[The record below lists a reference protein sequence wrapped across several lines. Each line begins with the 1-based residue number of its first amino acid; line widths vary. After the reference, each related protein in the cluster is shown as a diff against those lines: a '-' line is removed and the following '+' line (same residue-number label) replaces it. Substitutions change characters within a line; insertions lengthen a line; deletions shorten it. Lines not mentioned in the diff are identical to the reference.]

1 MAFLLRQ
8 ITYAADGRE
17 IVRPLRIDD
26 DLLRI
31 GRDPEMDIRLNDL
44 AVALKHAVIER
55 ISAGQL
61 GVNAEQGLTVVLNG
75 RSTNFG
81 KINLAK
87 GGDIKIASHL
97 LRIMP
102 TPPDSQDIAI
112 DVEKITDSD
121 VRLDKSAEKEFSLV
135 SVLPSKR
142 ATAYVLS
149 IAILGLFL
157 AWPVMNYFERR
168 DQPMTP
174 AMAATLAAGGAG
186 AAAGG
191 FHPDST
197 WSSGKL
203 SLAHTGLEQ
212 NCKAC
217 HVNAFEAVRDESCK
231 TCHETTHDHA
241 DPFRIARAQPD
252 LDQWGRVKLAFQE
265 TFNIPPG
272 RCVEC
277 HTEHEGRTQ
286 MAATAQ
292 RFCSDCHQ
300 TLKEKLPDTRL
311 ANAGDFEDSHPQFQ
325 PAVLTRWNGERP
337 VLQRVSLD
345 ANPRENSNLKFP
357 HDMHLS
363 TTNGVAQMARRLG
376 RDYGFGEALACKDCH
391 DSDPTG
397 TRFQPVSMEEDCQM
411 CHSLGL
417 QTIGGTVRLL
427 PHGEPEQVV
436 ADIRAFYGSTGPY
449 RPAGLPI
456 AQYSRQRPGDVNFI
470 RRAQDAARGRA
481 AVPMRTEAMVRT
493 TFSNEGVCGEC
504 HTATFAGGQ
513 PKIAPVAFPVRYM
526 HKGWFDHRPHQ
537 TVELRNGQI
546 ATGQQACVAC
556 HAATASNASADL
568 LLPPLQTPANST
580 IMGCRDCHGGETTSK
595 AVPSGCAMCHDY
607 HMDGG
612 APAMLI
618 RQRVR
623 GKRQDNIVAAAAP
636 SGSQSP
642 QRAAAGASR

>member
-31 GRDPEMDIRLNDL
+31 GRDPEMDVRLSDL

-55 ISAGQL
+55 ISAKQL
-61 GVNAEQGLTVVLNG
+61 GVSAERGLTVELNG

-81 KINLAK
+81 KINLAQ

-102 TPPDSQDIAI
+102 TPPDAQDIAI
-112 DVEKITDSD
+112 DVEKITEAD

-135 SVLPSKR
+135 SVMPSKR
-142 ATAYVLS
+142 LSAYVLS
-149 IAILGLFL
+149 IVVLGLFL

-168 DQPMTP
+168 DQPATP
-174 AMAATLAAGGAG
+174 TMAATLAAGS
-186 AAAGG
+186 G
-191 FHPDST
+191 FHPDSS

-203 SLAHTGLEQ
+203 SLSHTGLEN
-212 NCKAC
+212 NCQAC
-217 HVNAFEAVRDESCK
+217 HVKAFEAVRDESCA
-231 TCHETTHDHA
+231 TCHETAHDHA
-241 DPFRIARAQPD
+241 DPYRLARAQPD
-252 LDQWGRVKLAFQE
+252 LSRWDKIELSFKE
-265 TFNIPPG
+265 TFDIPPG

-292 RFCSDCHQ
+292 RFCSDCHT
-300 TLKEKLPDTRL
+300 TLKEKLSDTKL
-311 ANAGDFEDSHPQFQ
+311 ANAGDFETSHPEFQ
-325 PAVLTRWNGERP
+325 PAVLTRWNGTTP
-337 VLQRVSLD
+337 MLQRVSL
-345 ANPRENSNLKFP
+345 AQKPQENSNLKFP

-363 TTNGVAQMARRLG
+363 KTNGVAQMARRLSK
-376 RDYGFGEALACKDCH
+376 DYGFGDALGCKDCH
-391 DSDPTG
+391 DADPTG

-436 ADIRAFYGSTGPY
+436 ADIRAFYSSSGPY
-449 RPAGLPI
+449 RPSGLPVSQF
-456 AQYSRQRPGDVNFI
+456 ARQRPGDVNFI
-470 RRAQDAARGRA
+470 RRAQDVARGRA
-481 AVPMRTEAMVRT
+481 AVPMQTEAMVRT
-493 TFSNEGVCGEC
+493 TFSSQGVCGEC
-504 HTATFAGGQ
+504 HTAGFQGGQ

-537 TVELRNGQI
+537 TVELDNGTV
-546 ATGQQACVAC
+546 ATGAAACASC
-556 HAATASNASADL
+556 HNASASAKSGDL
-568 LLPPLQTPANST
+568 LLPDLKS
-580 IMGCRDCHGGETTSK
+580 CRTCHGGETTSK
-595 AVPSGCAMCHDY
+595 AVPSGCAMCHDF

-612 APAMLI
+612 APSMLI

-623 GKRQDNIVAAAAP
+623 GKKQDNVIAAAEP
-636 SGSQSP
+636 KGP
-642 QRAAAGASR
+642 QFAARSAAAGGKR

>member
-31 GRDPEMDIRLNDL
+31 GRDPEMDVRLNDL

-55 ISAGQL
+55 ISAKQL
-61 GVNAEQGLTVVLNG
+61 GVNAEHGLTVILNG

-81 KINLAK
+81 KIDLAK

-102 TPPDSQDIAI
+102 TPPDAQDIAI

-142 ATAYVLS
+142 LTAYVLS
-149 IAILGLFL
+149 IAVLGLFL
-157 AWPVMNYFERR
+157 AWPVMSYFERR
-168 DQPMTP
+168 DQPNTP
-174 AMAATLAAGGAG
+174 TMAATLAAGG
-186 AAAGG
+186 GG

-203 SLAHTGLEQ
+203 SLSHTGLEQ

-231 TCHETTHDHA
+231 TCHQTIHDHA
-241 DPFRIARAQPD
+241 DPFRTARAQPD
-252 LDQWGRVKLAFQE
+252 LDGWGKVKLAFQE

-311 ANAGDFEDSHPQFQ
+311 ANAGDFEDSHPEFQ
-325 PAVLTRWNGERP
+325 PAVLTRWDGNRP
-337 VLQRVSLD
+337 MLQRVSL
-345 ANPRENSNLKFP
+345 AAKPQESSNLKFP

-363 TTNGVAQMARRLG
+363 KTNGVAQMARRLG
-376 RDYGFGEALACKDCH
+376 REYGFGDALACKDCH
-391 DSDPTG
+391 DADPTG

-417 QTIGGTVRLL
+417 QTIGGTVRTL

-436 ADIRAFYGSTGPY
+436 ADIRAYYGSTGPY
-449 RPAGLPI
+449 RPSGLPL
-456 AQYSRQRPGDVNFI
+456 AQYSRQRPGEVNFI
-470 RRAQDAARGRA
+470 RRAQDVARGRA
-481 AVPMRTEAMVRT
+481 AVPMRMEAMVRT

-504 HTATFAGGQ
+504 HTASFTGGQ
-513 PKIAPVAFPVRYM
+513 PRIAPVAFPVRYM
-526 HKGWFDHRPHQ
+526 HKGWFDHRPH
-537 TVELRNGQI
+537 
-546 ATGQQACVAC
+546 ATETCQSC
-556 HAATASNASADL
+556 HKAEASASSNDL
-568 LLPPLQTPANST
+568 LLPDLAS
-580 IMGCRDCHGGETTSK
+580 CRECHGGETTSK

-612 APAMLI
+612 APSMLI

-623 GKRQDNIVAAAAP
+623 GKRQDNVIAATEP
-636 SGSQSP
+636 EGP
-642 QRAAAGASR
+642 QLAGRGTAGGKR

>member
-142 ATAYVLS
+142 LTAYVLS

-174 AMAATLAAGGAG
+174 TLAATLAAGGAG
-186 AAAGG
+186 AAGG

-203 SLAHTGLEQ
+203 SLSHTGLEQ

-231 TCHETTHDHA
+231 TCHTTVHDHA

-311 ANAGDFEDSHPQFQ
+311 ADAGDFEDSHPEFQ
-325 PAVLTRWNGERP
+325 PAVLTRWNGDRP
-337 VLQRVSLD
+337 MLQRVSL
-345 ANPRENSNLKFP
+345 AARPQENSNLKFP

-363 TTNGVAQMARRLG
+363 KTNGVAQMARRLG
-376 RDYGFGEALACKDCH
+376 GEYGFGQALACKDCH

-470 RRAQDAARGRA
+470 RRAQDVARGRA
-481 AVPMRTEAMVRT
+481 AVPMRAEAMVRT
-493 TFSNEGVCGEC
+493 TFSNQGVCGEC
-504 HTATFAGGQ
+504 HTASLAGGQ

-526 HKGWFDHRPHQ
+526 HKGWFDHRPH
-537 TVELRNGQI
+537 
-546 ATGQQACVAC
+546 ATETCQSC
-556 HAATASNASADL
+556 HKAEASASSNDL
-568 LLPPLQTPANST
+568 LLPDLAS
-580 IMGCRDCHGGETTSK
+580 CRECHGGETTSK

-623 GKRQDNIVAAAAP
+623 GKRQDNVIAAAEP
-636 SGSQSP
+636 TGP
-642 QRAAAGASR
+642 QLAGRSAVGGRR